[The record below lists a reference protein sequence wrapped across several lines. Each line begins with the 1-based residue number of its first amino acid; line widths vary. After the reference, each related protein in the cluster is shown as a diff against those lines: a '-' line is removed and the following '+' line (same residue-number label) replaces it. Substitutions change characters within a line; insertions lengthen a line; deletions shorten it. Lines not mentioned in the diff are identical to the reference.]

1 MAFARAAGA
10 ASVSRLFGQRPA
22 ATLALMQA
30 AWPLAVGRELARRTE
45 VLAVEGRALRVRVP
59 DARWRKVLHRM
70 QPQILGQLR
79 LIAGDLAPMRLG
91 FTEGPVAAAVEPEE
105 NRAIDA
111 PRVTPAA
118 PPDLAEQAASIADP
132 EIRALFLRSAA
143 LYLKRRNHA

>member
-10 ASVSRLFGQRPA
+10 ASLSRLFGQRPV

-45 VLAVEGRALRVRVP
+45 VLALEGRALRLRVP

-70 QPQILGQLR
+70 QPQILGQLKV
-79 LIAGDLAPMRLG
+79 IAGDLAPIRLG
-91 FTEGPVAAAVEPEE
+91 FTEGPVAGAVEPEDTRSTE
-105 NRAIDA
+105 A
-111 PRVTPAA
+111 PRVTPATSPA
-118 PPDLAEQAASIADP
+118 LAEQAASIADP

-143 LYLKRRNHA
+143 LYLERWKHA